1 MPYNSKPGA
10 RKYGNNPNKPAAPTA
25 FKMRSGNHEHLP
37 FKEMGSTP
45 ANFGLMDA
53 IGAFGGDKGN
63 KNITAPGSDDKGIKI
78 NEAKTEKVKP
88 QEIKIKGSD
97 KTTNTS
103 SRPED
108 NATAEQRMGSD
119 FVTNKPEPN
128 ETKTETETSAP
139 EPEKKKGLFG
149 RYRDYVKS
157 EDYHKNKDSINEAA
171 NVIGNTNKHQTNSA
185 EKYNK
190 DKNQKKATQLATEA
204 TTRQNAENE
213 VKSTQNAEM
222 HKSKLAV
229 NEQQIANGKALADQ
243 RNQKV
248 EIQKEAN
255 SKENELAATT
265 PSANSGGEDLS
276 EEETILG

>member
-63 KNITAPGSDDKGIKI
+63 KNITAPGSDDKVIKI
-78 NEAKTEKVKP
+78 DETKTEKVKP
-88 QEIKIKGSD
+88 QKIDIVNKNPETGKD
-97 KTTNTS
+97 EKIGETNTS

-128 ETKTETETSAP
+128 ETKTETSAP
-139 EPEKKKGLFG
+139 EAKTEPEKKKGLFG

-190 DKNQKKATQLATEA
+190 DKNQKKATQLATQA

-222 HKSKLAV
+222 HKRT
-229 NEQQIANGKALADQ
+229 ADRQ
-243 RNQKV
+243 RESV
-248 EIQKEAN
+248 
-255 SKENELAATT
+255 S
-265 PSANSGGEDLS
+265 
-276 EEETILG
+276 